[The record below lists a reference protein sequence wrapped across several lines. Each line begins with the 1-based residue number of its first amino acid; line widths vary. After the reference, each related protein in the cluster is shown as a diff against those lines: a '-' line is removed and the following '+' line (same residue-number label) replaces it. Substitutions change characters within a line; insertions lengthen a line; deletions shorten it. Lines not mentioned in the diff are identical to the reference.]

1 MMSGRTTTKAFRL
14 IVAALIATGV
24 HAAEAQS
31 RSTDRQL
38 PSQQQLSRFG
48 LERYWWGQAE
58 LNPSRDKVR
67 HVSIDEETVYVL
79 STSGICTAF
88 DSETGQRR
96 WAVRLGRY
104 DQPSFPVV
112 SNQRMALAIVGSTV
126 YGIQKSNGNILWT
139 LVLPGQPST
148 SPGID
153 ETQIYIGCLDGS
165 VYAYSLRKIQ
175 TLYQEQRLPQW
186 SAEAMVWRATAS
198 QEITSPPISN
208 GRTVTYCSRDGSLYS
223 IVAADKQLVY
233 QLETNGAIVAPLA
246 SSGKIQFLAS
256 EDNTFFALNS
266 QNGRIL
272 WDFTSGLPV
281 RRPPFVVGNDLY
293 LTPDRGGMFCLNANE
308 GTERWWQPRFHSFIA
323 VIGDAVYASDVEGN
337 LIRASRE
344 DGGISAT
351 LPMQQ
356 FSVKVQNDRTDRIF
370 MSTESGL
377 IIALRNRG
385 ETIPVYHKF
394 PDRLPILPEVEPE
407 TPEPPA
413 AEEPMAEPSQN

>member
-1 MMSGRTTTKAFRL
+1 MTVAMRLLVTILGLAGTHSAF
-14 IVAALIATGV
+14 
-24 HAAEAQS
+24 AQS
-31 RSTDRQL
+31 RSTDRIL
-38 PSQQQLSRFG
+38 PSQQELSRFG

-58 LNPSRDKVR
+58 LNPSRDRVR
-67 HVSIDEETVYVL
+67 HVSIDEEMVYVL
-79 STSGICTAF
+79 STGGIVTAF

-96 WAVRLGRY
+96 WAVLLGRF
-104 DQPSFPVV
+104 DQPSFAVV
-112 SNQRMALAIVGSTV
+112 SNQRLALVIVGSTL
-126 YGIQKSNGNILWT
+126 YAIQKSSGDLAWT
-139 LVLPGQPST
+139 LTLPGQPSA
-148 SPGID
+148 SPGVD
-153 ETQIYIGCLDGS
+153 ENRVYVGNLDGS
-165 VYAYSLRKIQ
+165 VYAFNLRKIRM
-175 TLYQEQRLPQW
+175 LYEEQRLPEW
-186 SAEAMVWRATAS
+186 SMEAMDWRATAS
-198 QEITSPPISN
+198 EEITSPPLSN

-223 IVAADKQLVY
+223 VVAADKHLVY

-256 EDNTFFALNS
+256 EDNTFFAINS

-281 RRPPFVVGNDLY
+281 RRAPFVIGNDLY

-308 GTERWWQPRFHSFIA
+308 GTERWWQPRFHSYIA
-323 VIGDAVYASDVEGN
+323 VIGPAVYATDVEGN

-344 DGGISAT
+344 DGAISAK
-351 LPMQQ
+351 LPMRQ

-377 IIALRNRG
+377 VIALRARG

-407 TPEPPA
+407 TPAPPA
-413 AEEPMAEPSQN
+413 AEEPPSENSN